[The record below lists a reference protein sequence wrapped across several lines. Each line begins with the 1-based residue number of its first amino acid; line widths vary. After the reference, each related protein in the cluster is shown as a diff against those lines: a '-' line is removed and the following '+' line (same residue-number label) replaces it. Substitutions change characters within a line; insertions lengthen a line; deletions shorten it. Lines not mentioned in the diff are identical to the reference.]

1 MLVNKISNVNFRDN
15 SNNINNNKYMTRDL
29 GSQNAILMLRDPNA
43 SVKFQHNKV
52 FAQNADSVSTN
63 PLKALGYKLYRTF
76 SMIKADN
83 QDVQS
88 EQKQFSAIA

>member
-29 GSQNAILMLRDPNA
+29 GSQNAILMLRDPNE

-83 QDVQS
+83 QDVQP